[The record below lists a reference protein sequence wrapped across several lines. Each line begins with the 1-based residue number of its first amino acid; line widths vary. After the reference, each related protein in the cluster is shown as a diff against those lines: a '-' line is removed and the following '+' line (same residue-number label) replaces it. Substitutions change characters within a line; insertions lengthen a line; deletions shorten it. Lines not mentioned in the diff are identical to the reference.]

1 MTVIIVLTMVRYTPN
16 KRVVKILYVVF
27 MLLGIWVGIKF
38 ATVENTI
45 ENNNVYNFQYSDLP
59 TLDTL
64 SDKDCDLINKL
75 VDDVG
80 IISTPAMKQGRVTY
94 HIDLPPWFVA
104 LPENQQNR
112 LTKVFTKTFIDSWYA
127 NDL

>member
-1 MTVIIVLTMVRYTPN
+1 MYVVVVLTMVRYIPN
-16 KRVVKILYVVF
+16 KRVAKILYMVF

-38 ATVENTI
+38 ATI

-59 TLDTL
+59 SLDTL
-64 SDKDCDLINKL
+64 SDKDCDLINQL

-80 IISTPAMKQGRVTY
+80 IISTPALKQGRVTY

>member
-1 MTVIIVLTMVRYTPN
+1 MSVIIILNMVRYTPN

-38 ATVENTI
+38 ATIENTI

-59 TLDTL
+59 SLDAL
-64 SDKDCDLINKL
+64 SNKDCDLINKL

-80 IISTPAMKQGRVTY
+80 IISTPDMKQGRVTY
-94 HIDLPPWFVA
+94 HIYLPPWFIK